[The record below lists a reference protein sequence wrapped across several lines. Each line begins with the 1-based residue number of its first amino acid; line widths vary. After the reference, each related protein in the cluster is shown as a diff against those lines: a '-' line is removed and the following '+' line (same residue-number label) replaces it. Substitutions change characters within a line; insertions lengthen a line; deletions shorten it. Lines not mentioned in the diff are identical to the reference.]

1 MANRPGTVPILPRCE
16 NSQRQAGT
24 RPIASTAN
32 GHRGGPQ
39 AASAG
44 LVPAPVAAPVA
55 AVTGVVGP
63 LEEPAPAVLPG
74 RQLVPVAA
82 CPVAGSRR
90 RGWPPAAG
98 RSPRGSRLLPHTA
111 AMRWRRAI
119 RRRPPPWRRSAP
131 PPGWPSSRGSA
142 PCLLS
147 RGYAALG
154 RGVVGCHAGAAARR
168 PAAQSAAADRL
179 RTAVPAVRARQSVA
193 VTCAARRRA
202 RRAARRRPASRPGSR
217 ARRRAGRGP

>member
-1 MANRPGTVPILPRCE
+1 MAKRPGTVPILPRCE
-16 NSQRQAGT
+16 NSQRRASTQ
-24 RPIASTAN
+24 PIASTAN

-44 LVPAPVAAPVA
+44 PVAAPVA
-55 AVTGVVGP
+55 GLTGVAGP

-74 RQLVPVAA
+74 RQLVPVTG

-131 PPGWPSSRGSA
+131 PPGWPSSRVSA

-147 RGYAALG
+147 GATRPW
-154 RGVVGCHAGAAARR
+154 GAAWWAATPVPR
-168 PAAQSAAADRL
+168 PAGQ
-179 RTAVPAVRARQSVA
+179 
-193 VTCAARRRA
+193 RRRA
-202 RRAARRRPASRPGSR
+202 RPPTVCAPLCPPSGPASPWPLPALPAARRAT
-217 ARRRAGRGP
+217 ARGGGAQRVPQGP

>member
-1 MANRPGTVPILPRCE
+1 MAKRPGTVPILPRCE
-16 NSQRQAGT
+16 NSQRRASTQ
-24 RPIASTAN
+24 PIASTAN

-44 LVPAPVAAPVA
+44 PVAAPVA
-55 AVTGVVGP
+55 GLTGVAGP

-74 RQLVPVAA
+74 RQLVPVTG

-90 RGWPPAAG
+90 RGWPPAAD

-168 PAAQSAAADRL
+168 PAAQSAAAGRL